1 MPRLALVKIDIMPT
15 PPRSADHGRRHPAVA
30 VAPKKTTSLL
40 PCIGMPDD
48 RKPLREISAW
58 ELAGRTTN
66 RRLGVQRT
74 LRRPRTSDTTAST
87 KDAFF
92 KLTVDASASSLYH
105 RPVQAGATTTALQ
118 RPVSSITR
126 IEMRTHHQMPAPV
139 TRIDV
144 KSHASVDEEHDDAT
158 DAATVNAAIEDAL
171 CLSTRPR
178 TADATVP
185 ETARP
190 LAVAPVAPPAQ
201 QLAECHGDADAIEPR
216 LRRAATS
223 TPPPATDAPTVTML
237 YNPAAATI
245 TPAATAAI
253 TSVACEPTPE
263 AAATITP
270 ARPQLTRPA
279 PLAELQLAS
288 DAGSD
293 SDKATA
299 MADGLLVPGPSPVQ
313 AVVGR
318 VLLSPLH
325 LDLPSTPELKVLL
338 ARSNAVYERVRLT
351 QKAKKMLAARRRE
364 RAGVDVPIAESPGSS
379 RGSSLAASLKSVREE
394 LSATGDAW

>member
-1 MPRLALVKIDIMPT
+1 
-15 PPRSADHGRRHPAVA
+15 
-30 VAPKKTTSLL
+30 
-40 PCIGMPDD
+40 
-48 RKPLREISAW
+48 
-58 ELAGRTTN
+58 
-66 RRLGVQRT
+66 
-74 LRRPRTSDTTAST
+74 
-87 KDAFF
+87 
-92 KLTVDASASSLYH
+92 
-105 RPVQAGATTTALQ
+105 
-118 RPVSSITR
+118 
-126 IEMRTHHQMPAPV
+126 MRTHHQMPAPV

-144 KSHASVDEEHDDAT
+144 KSHASVDEEDDDAT

-201 QLAECHGDADAIEPR
+201 QLAECHGDADAIEPP